1 MKTCLPSQGR
11 MILVT
16 RENSSGLPH
25 LCSLQLV
32 HVPRLQVLLA
42 LFHPTSSFSILGHS
56 LTESRSKVWPPV
68 LLGTAQLMSHQ
79 PEAMSLARRGS
90 VSSQRS
96 PKLLS
101 SSPGHLSILTSG
113 QHQNQT
119 KTQLRPAFCH
129 LFSLFFFFRR
139 SLDSGLALNSLCDQ
153 G

>member
-1 MKTCLPSQGR
+1 

-32 HVPRLQVLLA
+32 HVPCLQVLLA
-42 LFHPTSSFSILGHS
+42 LFHPTSSFSILGYS

-101 SSPGHLSILTSG
+101 SSPGHLTSG

-129 LFSLFFFFRR
+129 LFSLFFFRR

>member
-1 MKTCLPSQGR
+1 

-32 HVPRLQVLLA
+32 HVPCLQVLLA
-42 LFHPTSSFSILGHS
+42 LFHPTSSFSILGYS

-79 PEAMSLARRGS
+79 PEAMSLAQRGS

-101 SSPGHLSILTSG
+101 SSPGHLNLTAAPEPNQDTAETSILPSV
-113 QHQNQT
+113 
-119 KTQLRPAFCH
+119 FVV
-129 LFSLFFFFRR
+129 LF
-139 SLDSGLALNSLCDQ
+139 
-153 G
+153 

>member
-16 RENSSGLPH
+16 RENSSGLPQ

-42 LFHPTSSFSILGHS
+42 LFHPTSSFSILGYS
-56 LTESRSKVWPPV
+56 LIESRSKVWPPV
-68 LLGTAQLMSHQ
+68 LLGAAQLMSHQ

-101 SSPGHLSILTSG
+101 SSLGHLNLRAAPEPNQDTASTSILPSV
-113 QHQNQT
+113 
-119 KTQLRPAFCH
+119 FVV
-129 LFSLFFFFRR
+129 LF
-139 SLDSGLALNSLCDQ
+139 
-153 G
+153 

>member
-32 HVPRLQVLLA
+32 HGPRLQVLLA

-68 LLGTAQLMSHQ
+68 LLGAAQLMSQ

-90 VSSQRS
+90 VGSQRS

-101 SSPGHLSILTSG
+101 SSPGHLNLRAAPEPNQDTAEASIPPSV
-113 QHQNQT
+113 
-119 KTQLRPAFCH
+119 
-129 LFSLFFFFRR
+129 FRR

>member
-56 LTESRSKVWPPV
+56 LTESRSVV
-68 LLGTAQLMSHQ
+68 LLGAAQLMSQ

-90 VSSQRS
+90 VGSQRS

-101 SSPGHLSILTSG
+101 SSPGHLNLRAAPEPNQDTAETSILPSV
-113 QHQNQT
+113 
-119 KTQLRPAFCH
+119 
-129 LFSLFFFFRR
+129 FRR

>member
-101 SSPGHLSILTSG
+101 SSPGHLNLRAAPEPNQDTAETSILPS
-113 QHQNQT
+113 
-119 KTQLRPAFCH
+119 
-129 LFSLFFFFRR
+129 FFVVLFFRR